1 MNLLAAWLL
10 FPLTFAVLATGCGLL
25 VERAS
30 GRRLAGVLIVPLG
43 FAAMIV
49 VTYFFALSDGTA
61 ELATPAVVLVA
72 LAGFAAGFARLRE
85 SRPDRAGG
93 AAFGIAFFVLG
104 APVFLSGEA
113 TFAGYTLLGDHS
125 IHMLL
130 ADWVS
135 NHGQASPAI
144 APSSYQAA
152 LSGYIDTAYPL
163 GAHTALGA
171 LLPLSPQDVAWIYH
185 PYLSLIAALVALCAH
200 RLLGEFVE
208 SRLLLLA
215 GSVAAAVPALV
226 YGYHLQGSVKELATV
241 LLIALAAALIVEARS
256 QPPGPRRAV
265 PFALVAA
272 AGLGVLNL
280 AFLPWLGPLAL
291 AAAALVLSR
300 SRLRAGALEIA
311 AGGALTAA
319 LAIPSFTKL
328 GTFRAVA
335 ENVLTSEN
343 EFGNLAGALQ
353 GWQAFGIW
361 PVGDYRFGLA
371 ENTEIGYV
379 MIGVAAAAAA
389 LGIIWVLR
397 VRPLGVFVV
406 AAASA
411 IGSWYAVGRGSPWAD
426 GKALMILSPA
436 LVLLAVA
443 GIEGIRR
450 SGRRAEALVVG
461 LVVIGG
467 IAWTDVLA
475 YRSVSLAPRDRMEEL
490 ADIGEGFAG
499 KGPAL
504 YIEFEEF
511 AKYFLRAAQPVGSSE
526 NWQPEPKAGGTR
538 FGFSSDLDQLH
549 PDFVRRHRTL
559 VLRRGVNKSRPGADY
574 ALAWTGRYYEVWRRT
589 ARPEVIRHLPVGD
602 NLNGSARPE
611 CGAVREL
618 AEVAREHDARLA
630 YVRRSGLA
638 SIVPTHFLPLP
649 PKWTVDGNDP
659 LSVQPTQ
666 AGRIEGALDFGDG
679 GLYDVWLEGS
689 FGREIE
695 IALDGRLVGRLP
707 AELNPRGS
715 AMPVA
720 RVRVPAGTHTFAIIV
735 PGGSLAPG
743 NGPGLRLIGPLLLRP
758 VVPGS
763 GEVETIAPADAEAL
777 CRTGVDWVEVVRP

>member
-1 MNLLAAWLL
+1 MSLLAAWLL
-10 FPLTFAVLATGCGLL
+10 FPLTFAALCAGAGLL

-30 GRRLAGVLIVPLG
+30 GRRIDGALLLPVG
-43 FAAMIV
+43 FAAIIV
-49 VTYFFALSDGTA
+49 VSYFFALSDGTA
-61 ELATPAVVLVA
+61 ELATPAVVLLGLAGAVLGRSRARSLRVDRGAAAVLA
-72 LAGFAAGFARLRE
+72 LAFLL
-85 SRPDRAGG
+85 
-93 AAFGIAFFVLG
+93 LG
-104 APVFLSGEA
+104 APVLLSGEA

-135 NHGQASPAI
+135 NHGQASPSI

-171 LLPLSPQDVAWIYH
+171 LLPLSPEDVAWIYH
-185 PYLSLIAALVALCAH
+185 PYLSAIAALAALCAH
-200 RLLGEFVE
+200 RLLREVVE

-215 GSVAAAVPALV
+215 GSVAASVPALV

-241 LLIALAAALIVEARS
+241 LLIALAAAVILEART
-256 QPPGPRRAV
+256 QAPGPRRAI
-265 PFALVAA
+265 PFAVVAA

-291 AAAALVLSR
+291 VAAGVVLSR
-300 SRLRAGALEIA
+300 SRLRHGAVEIA
-311 AGGALTAA
+311 AGAAFTAA
-319 LAIPSFTKL
+319 FAIPSFTKL

-371 ENTEIGYV
+371 GNTEIGYV
-379 MIGVAAAAAA
+379 LIGAAA
-389 LGIIWVLR
+389 LAVALGVVWVLR
-397 VRPLGVFVV
+397 SRPLGVFAM

-411 IGSWYAVGRGSPWAD
+411 IGSWYAIERGSPWAD

-450 SGRRAEALVVG
+450 SGRRAEAVVVG

-499 KGPAL
+499 RGPTL

-526 NWQPEPKAGGTR
+526 NWQPEPRAGGTR

-549 PDFVRRHRTL
+549 PDYVRRHRTL
-559 VLRRGVNKSRPGADY
+559 VLRRGPNASRPGADY

-618 AEVAREHDARLA
+618 AEVAREHDALLA

-649 PKWTVDGNDP
+649 PKWVIDGNDP

-695 IALDGRLVGRLP
+695 IALDGRPVGRVP

-763 GEVETIAPADAEAL
+763 GTVETTAPAGAEAL
-777 CRTGVDWVEVVRP
+777 CRTGVDWIEVVRP